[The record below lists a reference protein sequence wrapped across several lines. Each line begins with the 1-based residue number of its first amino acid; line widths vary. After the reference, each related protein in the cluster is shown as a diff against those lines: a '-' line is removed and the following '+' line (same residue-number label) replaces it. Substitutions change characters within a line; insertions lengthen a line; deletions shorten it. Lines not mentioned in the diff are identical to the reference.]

1 MEVLDENG
9 NMIGFTEDIKVKGIN
24 NEGINVAAAFEKR
37 DFNFVDKANSGQLG
51 QHQIIL
57 ESSIPLQRGCRVKI
71 KYPNDYNITE
81 NLTSVR
87 GTGFFESLS
96 GADELSALG
105 QDWEWRADEDDDSV
119 TVIGC
124 KKNYGGIRHGVLTL
138 TAVRNQRFVH
148 DSESF
153 KILMTVEK
161 DEEFKHVY

>member
-1 MEVLDENG
+1 VSCAFDARNKELKLHYQDFDPEELEKGTCRIGSFNNPIVDEQLGFKMEVLDENG

-105 QDWEWRADEDDDSV
+105 
-119 TVIGC
+119 
-124 KKNYGGIRHGVLTL
+124 
-138 TAVRNQRFVH
+138 
-148 DSESF
+148 
-153 KILMTVEK
+153 
-161 DEEFKHVY
+161 